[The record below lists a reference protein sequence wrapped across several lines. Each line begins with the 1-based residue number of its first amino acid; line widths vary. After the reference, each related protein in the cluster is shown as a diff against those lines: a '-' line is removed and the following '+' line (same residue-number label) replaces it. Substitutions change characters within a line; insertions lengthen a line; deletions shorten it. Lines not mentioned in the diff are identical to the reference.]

1 MSSEKDARDVQG
13 FGSWKKSWSGRRDL
27 NPRLRPWQGRT
38 LPLSYSRSLSHFTA
52 LAHLLTIYC
61 IRTGTRS
68 LSGCSAASATAPPF
82 GRKRSMNWAWASL
95 ALRLLCT

>member
-1 MSSEKDARDVQG
+1 
-13 FGSWKKSWSGRRDL
+13 
-27 NPRLRPWQGRT
+27 
-38 LPLSYSRSLSHFTA
+38 LSHFTA